1 MLCLSDHNLMPVSI
15 ALDTWQL
22 QKILVLHIS
31 NVLDEK
37 RLYFFFLNEY
47 IKFLLI
53 AHIYRCSNEGQNNGS
68 YQING
73 VLSPGNIGKV

>member
-1 MLCLSDHNLMPVSI
+1 MLHLYDHNLMRVSVP
-15 ALDTWQL
+15 LVTWQL
-22 QKILVLHIS
+22 QKILVLHIA

-37 RLYFFFLNEY
+37 LLYFFFLNEY

-53 AHIYRCSNEGQNNGS
+53 AHIYRCSNEGRNNGS
-68 YQING
+68 YQIND